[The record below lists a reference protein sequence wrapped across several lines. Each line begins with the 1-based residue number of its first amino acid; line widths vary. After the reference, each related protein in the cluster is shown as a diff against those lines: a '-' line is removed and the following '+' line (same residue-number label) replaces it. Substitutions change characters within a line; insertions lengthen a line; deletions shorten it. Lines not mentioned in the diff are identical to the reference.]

1 MNARIQMCES
11 VNLIDSRTGHPIM
24 NKICY
29 IYKPYKVLKSGD
41 VKKLVLFEKIKRHE
55 TLLGKKPNMY

>member
-1 MNARIQMCES
+1 MLESKS
-11 VNLIDSRTGHPIM
+11 VNLIESQNGDPVM

-29 IYKPYKVLKSGD
+29 IYKPYKALKSGD